1 VKCKPEGTKAPEM
14 KSDTIRTGFLDFFK
28 GKKHKIVPSSSLIP
42 EDDPTLLFAN
52 AGMNQFKDILSGKKK
67 ADFRRAASSQKCIRV
82 SGKHNDLEEVGKDT
96 YHHTFFEMLG
106 NWSFGDYF
114 KKEAIIWGW
123 EYLIEVCKLP
133 KERLW
138 ASIFSDDDESE
149 KLWYENTDLIKGRV
163 LRFDEKENFWEMGE
177 VGPCGPSSEIH
188 YDLGEEYN
196 CGKPDCGVNCG
207 CGRMI
212 ELWNLVF
219 MEFYRD
225 ENGKLSDLPT
235 KNVDT
240 GMGLD
245 RLTAVLQ
252 GVDSNYDTDLFLPI
266 IRKTEEMSKEEYRV
280 ESKEL
285 RVKGKELKL
294 QESFRVVADHIRALS
309 FAIADGA
316 IPSNEGRGY
325 VLRRILRRASRHG
338 RLLGL
343 HKPFLY
349 QLTSVVADM
358 MGTTYPEL
366 LAKKEHIALV
376 IKSEEER
383 FEETL
388 DLGIELFDKVAEKLK
403 SRKEKTIPGN
413 EVFKLYDTYGF
424 PVDLTQVMAR
434 EKGFSV
440 DLKGFEEELE
450 KQRERSKKA
459 GRFVAGAELGVEGKF
474 LSEEPK
480 STSFQGYE
488 LCETES
494 RVIGVY
500 PEDLVLDKTPFY
512 AEAGGQI
519 SDIGVIA
526 INGKEYKVDFVY
538 RDDELIRHRI
548 AKEKLSEKLL
558 GKKAQARIDLA
569 RRRSIQRNHTATHL
583 LHRALKDVLGE
594 HVNQSGSLV
603 APDRL
608 RFDFTHFKALDQAE
622 IDKVETIVN
631 HKIWENLKV
640 ETFMSKFD
648 EAKKMGAVALFG
660 EKYEEE
666 VRVVRSGDYSMEL
679 CGGTHVNATGE
690 IGLFKIV
697 SETSI
702 AAGIRRIEAVTGETA
717 YEMVKHQCELL
728 KDLEESLRAKGTEL
742 KQKVD
747 ELLKCNKLLEKKL
760 KVAQAKTARVKI
772 EDLRKKATKLHS
784 INIIA
789 YKADV
794 DTREALLELGDAV
807 REKLKSTVGVLSAV
821 FDNKIAFVAVVT
833 EDLIKKKGLKAGDI
847 VKEVAQLT
855 GGSGGGKPH
864 LAQAGGKDVSKLD
877 KALRELP
884 KIVKR
889 MLK

>member
-1 VKCKPEGTKAPEM
+1 M
-14 KSDTIRTGFLDFFK
+14 KSEKIRQEFLDFFK

-67 ADFRRAASSQKCIRV
+67 ADFKRAASCQKCIRV
-82 SGKHNDLEEVGKDT
+82 SGKHNDLEEVGQDT

-106 NWSFGDYF
+106 NWSFGEYF

-123 EYLIEVCKLP
+123 EYLTLVCKLP

-138 ASIFSDDDESE
+138 ASIFRDDDESE

-188 YDLGEEYN
+188 YDLGEEYS

-207 CGRMI
+207 CGRFI

-225 ENGKLSDLPT
+225 ENGELSDLPA

-252 GVDSNYDTDLFLPI
+252 GVDSNYDTDMFLPI

-280 ESKEL
+280 ESREL
-285 RVKGKELKL
+285 RVKSKELRFQK
-294 QESFRVVADHIRALS
+294 SFRVVADHVRALS
-309 FAIADGA
+309 FAIADGSL
-316 IPSNEGRGY
+316 PSNEGRGY

-358 MGTTYPEL
+358 MGETYPEL

-388 DLGIELFDKVAEKLK
+388 DLGIELFEKVVDKVK
-403 SRKEKTIPGN
+403 SKKEKIIPGK
-413 EVFKLYDTYGF
+413 EAFKLYDTYGF
-424 PVDLTQVMAR
+424 PLDLTQVMAR

-440 DLKGFEEELE
+440 DLKGFEKELE
-450 KQRERSKKA
+450 KQRERSRKTEKFMA
-459 GRFVAGAELGVEGKF
+459 GTELGVEGRF
-474 LSEEPK
+474 LSEELK
-480 STSFQGYE
+480 STEFEGYE
-488 LCETES
+488 VCETES
-494 RVIGVY
+494 QVIGIY
-500 PEDLVLDKTPFY
+500 PEDLVLDRTPFY

-519 SDIGVIA
+519 SDTGVIV
-526 INGKEYKVDFVY
+526 IDGKEFRVDFVY
-538 RDDELIRHRI
+538 RDNGFIRHRI
-548 AKEKLSEKLL
+548 AKEKLGKELL
-558 GKKAQARIDLA
+558 GKKALARIDET
-569 RRRSIQRNHTATHL
+569 RRKSIQRNHTATHL

-603 APDRL
+603 APDRF

-622 IDKVETIVN
+622 LDKVESIVN
-631 HKIWENLKV
+631 QKIWENLKV
-640 ETFMSKFD
+640 ETFMKNFD

-660 EKYEEE
+660 EKYEDR
-666 VRVVRSGDYSMEL
+666 VRVVKSGDYSMEL

-690 IGLFKIV
+690 IGLFKII

-702 AAGIRRIEAVTGETA
+702 AAGMRRIEAITGEAA
-717 YEMVKHQCELL
+717 YKMILEQGEIL
-728 KDLEESLRAKGTEL
+728 KGLEESLKTRGTQL
-742 KQKVD
+742 KDKVD
-747 ELLKCNKLLEKKL
+747 ELVKKNKQLEKKL
-760 KVAQAKTARVKI
+760 KTAQAKTARVKI
-772 EDLRKKATKLHS
+772 EDLEKKALKLDS

-794 DTREALLELGDAV
+794 DTKEALLELGDAV

-821 FDNKIAFVAVVT
+821 FEKKIAFVAVVT
-833 EDLIKKKGLKAGDI
+833 DDLIKNKGLKAGDI
-847 VKEVAQLT
+847 VKEVAKLAD
-855 GGSGGGKPH
+855 GSGGGKPH
-864 LAQAGGKDVSKLD
+864 LAQAGAKDVSKLN
-877 KALRELP
+877 KALKELP
-884 KIVKR
+884 KIVKK